1 MKKFYQTATAS
12 LLLSLCL
19 ASCNNDSDY
28 PAGYV
33 GFEHSS
39 QEYPYNKSTQEE
51 ILEIKIIAVDK
62 EKKDRTVKL
71 SANSIE
77 IPGEPS
83 CYQLT
88 EKQVTIKA
96 DQKSV
101 TTRIKIFPQYIL
113 KNATLRLTCTPQW
126 KDNDPKQSRLIIQF
140 TPK

>member
-1 MKKFYQTATAS
+1 MNKFYQTSTAC

-19 ASCNNDSDY
+19 VSCNNDSDY
-28 PAGYV
+28 PANYV

-39 QEYPYNKSTQEE
+39 QEYHYNKGEREE
-51 ILEIKIIAVDK
+51 VLEIKIIAVDK

-71 SANSIE
+71 SGSSLE

-101 TTRIKIFPQYIL
+101 TTRIKIYPQYIL

-126 KDNDPKQSRLIIQF
+126 EENDPKQSRLIIQF